1 MPNPIKFNTEAD
13 SNSLRIGNLNI
24 GANNVPKG
32 PTSTT
37 GFFSGINPSVNGY
50 SIYQNKSGT
59 QGPSILTPSSDAQLI
74 TMTNQIA
81 GTSYTTIGQCFTY
94 YAGQNDKKVMH
105 NPITPM
111 VTDGLAL
118 DVNAGTLLSYP
129 RSGTSILDLSGETNN
144 GTLTNG
150 IAFSNVGAMEFDGVD
165 DILFAGVG
173 TDYEFKHHSWE
184 VWFKTDSVGFNGLGG
199 LVGLDYGR
207 YISLTTGG
215 AISYQLYS
223 NMSGPNVRLMSLGST
238 GVNLL
243 DNKWHQV
250 IASRGDSVGE
260 VWVDGVLNNSTSN
273 GGNPTWNGRNVW
285 SGMASRFG
293 DNPNNVGYKFDGTIS
308 NIKIYN
314 KQLSSAEV
322 QQNYYQ
328 APIITDGLTFAV
340 DAGNLV
346 SFERNATTAYSLKG
360 SVNGTL
366 VNGVDFETGFGGAW
380 SFDGVDDRITLNTNI
395 TLGNGNVNWSVCA
408 WVKTTD
414 TVNGLGAGPV
424 MSNDNGGPV
433 FSVMGVNAGK
443 IVYWTYSGGW
453 NQHLGVT
460 TVTDGNWHLLT
471 WVNYDNTTMDMYVDG
486 VFDKNVTNSASGN
499 NNPIDAIGNSWN
511 SIFNGDIACIQ
522 MYDRKALTSEEVQ
535 QNYQANINRFN

>member
-13 SNSLRIGNLNI
+13 PNSLRIGNLNI

-223 NMSGPNVRLMSLGST
+223 NMSGPNVLLMSLGST

-293 DNPNNVGYKFDGTIS
+293 DNPNNVGYK
-308 NIKIYN
+308 
-314 KQLSSAEV
+314 LMV
-322 QQNYYQ
+322 PYQ
-328 APIITDGLTFAV
+328 I
-340 DAGNLV
+340 
-346 SFERNATTAYSLKG
+346 
-360 SVNGTL
+360 
-366 VNGVDFETGFGGAW
+366 
-380 SFDGVDDRITLNTNI
+380 
-395 TLGNGNVNWSVCA
+395 
-408 WVKTTD
+408 
-414 TVNGLGAGPV
+414 
-424 MSNDNGGPV
+424 
-433 FSVMGVNAGK
+433 
-443 IVYWTYSGGW
+443 
-453 NQHLGVT
+453 
-460 TVTDGNWHLLT
+460 
-471 WVNYDNTTMDMYVDG
+471 
-486 VFDKNVTNSASGN
+486 
-499 NNPIDAIGNSWN
+499 
-511 SIFNGDIACIQ
+511 
-522 MYDRKALTSEEVQ
+522 
-535 QNYQANINRFN
+535 